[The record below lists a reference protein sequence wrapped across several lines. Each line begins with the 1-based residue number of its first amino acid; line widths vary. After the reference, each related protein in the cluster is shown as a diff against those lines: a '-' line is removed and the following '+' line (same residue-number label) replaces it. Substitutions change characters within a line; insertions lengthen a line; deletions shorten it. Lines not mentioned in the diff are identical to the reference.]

1 MEDGGEEVE
10 EEEEGVEVDM
20 GGESME
26 EEVGEDEEDEED
38 VHGRTE
44 TLESMAQLDPQ
55 IF

>member
-26 EEVGEDEEDEED
+26 EEVGEDEED

>member
-20 GGESME
+20 DGESME
-26 EEVGEDEEDEED
+26 EEVGEDEED